1 MDCEPQE
8 VDMIRCFA
16 ASLMAIIAVAGSTAC
31 ATKKYVQTSVSDVA
45 GRVDSL
51 GNALEQTQEETR
63 KNDARIQEVN
73 TTVQSVRQ
81 TAQQAGQAA
90 QDAASL
96 AKTVAARTE
105 AIEKTS
111 TKLAYEVVLSGE
123 DVTFAFGQADLSD
136 SAKSALNALVEKLKQ
151 DPRNVLIAIEGHTDS
166 TGPRA
171 INERIG
177 LERAEAVERYL
188 YEQYQIPLPKMDV
201 ISYGEE
207 KPIAPNTTRAGRAQN
222 RRVVIKVMA

>member
-1 MDCEPQE
+1 
-8 VDMIRCFA
+8 
-16 ASLMAIIAVAGSTAC
+16 MAIIAVAGSTAC
-31 ATKKYVQTSVSDVA
+31 ATKKYVQTSVSDVT

-51 GNALEQTQEETR
+51 GNALEQTQEQTR

-73 TTVQSVRQ
+73 TTVQSARQ
-81 TAQQAGQAA
+81 TAQQASQAA

-123 DVTFAFGQADLSD
+123 DVIFAFGQVDLSD
-136 SAKSALNALVEKLKQ
+136 AAKSALNTLVEKLKQ